1 MNYMENQIVWESR
14 QEDLTRLKKD
24 ALVFYDPK
32 RNPNDPPRYLYNK
45 DLFILENGNTEEK
58 KYVLSL
64 HKIHEISFPKEDLGE
79 KMIQWVSKVFKTFNE
94 EVRLSIQHWKDS
106 WHKRMYKIKHMKER
120 ANPEEVLSNHKIVE
134 VLKVHEKN
142 YTTHDLELGSVVFAL
157 KIWRHY
163 LYGTRCTVFTDHK
176 SLQHINDRRNLTLMR
191 KAVARKA
198 TEETTTKADIRY
210 HPGKANVVADA
221 LSRKERIEPLRVRAL
236 VMTIGLDLPKRILEA
251 TDRATKP

>member
-134 VLKVHEKN
+134 VLGIEC
-142 YTTHDLELGSVVFAL
+142 DQI
-157 KIWRHY
+157 KI
-163 LYGTRCTVFTDHK
+163 
-176 SLQHINDRRNLTLMR
+176 NLTAPTL
-191 KAVARKA
+191 KF
-198 TEETTTKADIRY
+198 I
-210 HPGKANVVADA
+210 G
-221 LSRKERIEPLRVRAL
+221 IEACNPYSIIDEPFVEGAQGSQVEDFLDRVQDEDSIAW
-236 VMTIGLDLPKRILEA
+236 
-251 TDRATKP
+251 